1 MRRRQVS
8 RTQATSS
15 ARRFTNSGPVLPFN
29 PASITGCQLWL
40 DAADSSSLT
49 LSGINVT
56 TWKDKSGNGYHM
68 NTLAGSSSTYWSG
81 TAEYPIIGTSINEK
95 TTLRFS
101 PQAGLKQSTTLD
113 GVKNFFWVGRI
124 SAPTGSGIAANYFL
138 LGHDTSYD
146 WAGTDYNNGV
156 DNRILNLDYAAL
168 GIKNASPTSLF
179 TTDANAI
186 TNTAFQNVFK
196 PTAPNVSLLSA
207 AGITGSTKYQ
217 GVCYD
222 RDAHIGWCGDLAEVI
237 TFTTALTTTQRQ
249 QVESYLAWKWG
260 LQSTLPSDH
269 TYKFAPPSV

>member
-8 RTQATSS
+8 KTQMTSL
-15 ARRFTNSGPVLPFN
+15 ARRFNVVIPSFIPTAIP
-29 PASITGCQLWL
+29 GCQLWL
-40 DAADSSSLT
+40 DGSDTNSIT
-49 LSGINVT
+49 LSGSNVT
-56 TWKDKSGNGYHM
+56 QWRDKSGNGYHM
-68 NTLAGSSSTYWSG
+68 NTLAGSSSIYWSG
-81 TAEYPIIGTSINEK
+81 TPEYPIIGTSINEN

-113 GVKNFFWVGRI
+113 GVKNLFWVGRI
-124 SAPTGSGIAANYFL
+124 LAPTGSGIAANYFL
-138 LGHDTSYD
+138 LGHDTSFD
-146 WAGTDYNNGV
+146 WAGTNYNNGV
-156 DNRILNLDYAAL
+156 DNRILNLDYTAV

-237 TFTTALTTTQRQ
+237 TFSTDLTTTNREK
-249 QVESYLAWKWG
+249 VEGYLAHKWG
-260 LQSTLPSDH
+260 LQSTLPANH
-269 TYKFAPPSV
+269 PYKTTTPSG

>member
-1 MRRRQVS
+1 MRRRQLS
-8 RTQATSS
+8 KIQTTSL
-15 ARRFTNSGPVLPFN
+15 ARRFNVVIPSFIPT
-29 PASITGCQLWL
+29 SITGCQLWL
-40 DAADSSSLT
+40 DGSDTNSIT
-49 LSGINVT
+49 LSGSNVT
-56 TWKDKSGNGYHM
+56 QWRDKSGNGYHM
-68 NTLAGSSSTYWSG
+68 NILAGSSSIYWSG
-81 TAEYPIIGTSINEK
+81 TPEYPIIGTSINEK

-124 SAPTGSGIAANYFL
+124 AAPTGSGIAANYFL

-146 WAGTDYNNGV
+146 WAGTDYNSI
-156 DNRILNLDYAAL
+156 DNRILNLDYAAV

-237 TFTTALTTTQRQ
+237 TFSTDLTTTNREK
-249 QVESYLAWKWG
+249 VEGYLAHKWG
-260 LQSTLPSDH
+260 LQSTLPANH
-269 TYKFAPPSV
+269 PYKTTAPSG